1 MQTQFYLLNITE
13 LTMKSHF
20 KTFLFA
26 KEQKVCYNYICKA
39 LKKIK

>member
-1 MQTQFYLLNITE
+1 MQTQFYPLNTPE
-13 LTMKSHF
+13 LIMKPQF